1 MTSSPTKMKVDAADA
16 ARFRLP
22 NTVLPVRYT
31 VEWQPDL
38 ETNSFTGFET
48 ILLDIREATK
58 NVVLN
63 CKEMEIQEAKITGS
77 NGESHQGTV
86 ELEEETEFARIAFPQ
101 DLKPGSWQL
110 LVRFTGILNDRLAG
124 FYRSKFKDNDGNEH
138 KIATTQFESTDAR
151 AAFPCFD
158 EPALKAT
165 YKLSFVVPA
174 DLEVVSNGH
183 IEKQTSVEEKGKKLK
198 RVEFSETMKMST
210 YLVAFCIGK
219 FVMADSVKVGDVDL
233 KFWCTPGKE
242 KLVQFA
248 MNKGAFALK
257 FFQDFFEIKYPG
269 GNKIDFVAIPDFAA
283 GAMENLG
290 AIFFRE
296 SDLLVNPETATH
308 GELVRVCKVV
318 QHELAHMWFGDLVTM
333 DWWTW
338 LWLNESF
345 ATFMETLCGS
355 EQHPEWNVWDGFG
368 ISRAA
373 AMRIDSLGSTHPIET
388 PVFHPDDT
396 AELFDVISYQK
407 GCSVLYM
414 IFNYIGRDLFQKG
427 VAKYLKDYSYS
438 TAEGHHLWD
447 SLQAACEKAGADLP
461 VREIMDTWILTA
473 GHPLVSIAESE
484 QKNSIKI
491 SQRDFKFLAN
501 EVTGQ
506 IRPIPLQL
514 RVKAKD
520 GKIENKTVLLK
531 EKEQDLDL
539 GKDFEYVVV
548 NAGGSGFYRV
558 VYAPKLLA
566 KLTTNAQ
573 ANLSVI
579 ERFNLINDT
588 WSSVRAGLVSAT
600 DYLDLIKVFG
610 SETDPNVWAIIIGSL
625 AALHSLLSTDQQKQ
639 FAAMMQE
646 LLSPAHKRLGWSPVS
661 GEDIQTKELRGSVIG
676 ALGTLG
682 EDDSVR
688 TKAKELFAAWQK
700 DKTALDSNVLPAVVS
715 TLAYTGDAKRFE
727 EFHALFQAARDK
739 NPQDE
744 ARFRQSLAGFQ
755 EPALYEKA
763 IKLALSDEIRS
774 QDAPSFFATILMSSN
789 QRKAKAAWSY
799 MTANWDAMVAKYP
812 TSGMV
817 RMAAAVTGLDTPE
830 LQKEVESFYATHE
843 VKSGNMAISQALE
856 QLRIN
861 VSLRERETKKLIAY
875 LANHPVKASIK

>member
-1 MTSSPTKMKVDAADA
+1 MTSSQTKMKVAAEDA

-22 NTVLPVRYT
+22 TSVLPVRYI

-38 ETNSFTGFET
+38 EANSFSGFET
-48 ILLDIREATK
+48 IQLDVKENTK
-58 NVVLN
+58 SVVLN
-63 CKEMEIQEAKITGS
+63 CKEMEVQEATITDSSGNSLKGS
-77 NGESHQGTV
+77 V
-86 ELEEETEFARIAFPQ
+86 VLEEETEFARISF
-101 DLKPGSWQL
+101 DSELKAGTWHL
-110 LVRFTGILNDRLAG
+110 TLRFTGILNDRLAG
-124 FYRSKFKDNDGNEH
+124 FYRSKFKDNEGKEH

-158 EPALKAT
+158 EPAMKAT
-165 YKLSFVVPA
+165 YKLSFVVPEG
-174 DLEVVSNGH
+174 LEVVSNGH
-183 IEKQTSVEEKGKKLK
+183 IENQKSLDGAQKGLK

-210 YLVAFCIGK
+210 YLVAFCIGN

-248 MNKGAFALK
+248 MDKCAYALK
-257 FFQDFFEIKYPG
+257 FFQDFFAIKYPG

-414 IFNYIGRDLFQKG
+414 IFNYIGRDLFQAG
-427 VAKYLKDYSYS
+427 VAKYLKDFSYS

-447 SLQAACEKAGADLP
+447 ALQTACEKAGSDLP

-473 GHPLVSIAESE
+473 GHPLVSVSES
-484 QKNSIKI
+484 KAKGCVNVA
-491 SQRDFKFLAN
+491 QRDFKFLPD
-501 EVTGQ
+501 EMTGQ

-514 RVKAKD
+514 RIKFKD
-520 GKIENKTVLLK
+520 GKTETQTVLLK
-531 EKEQDLDL
+531 EKEQELNL
-539 GKDFEYVVV
+539 GRDFEFVVV

-558 VYAPKLLA
+558 VYAPELLT
-566 KLTTNAQ
+566 KLTAQAQ

-588 WSSVRAGLVSAT
+588 WSCVRAGLVSAT
-600 DYLDLIKVFG
+600 DYLDLLKVFG
-610 SETDPNVWAIIIGSL
+610 NETDPNVWSIILGSM
-625 AALHSLLSTDQQKQ
+625 AALHSLLSSEQQKV
-639 FAAMMQE
+639 FAKMMRG
-646 LLSPAHKRLGWSPVS
+646 LLAATHERLGWTPVS
-661 GEDIQTKELRGSVIG
+661 GEDIQTKELRGSMIG

-682 EDDSVR
+682 EDEKVR
-688 TKAKELFAAWQK
+688 SKAKELFATWQK
-700 DKTALDSNVLPAVVS
+700 DKSVIDSNVLPAVVS
-715 TLAYTGDAKRFE
+715 TLAYTGDAKRFD
-727 EFHALFQAARDK
+727 EFYSLFQSAKDK

-755 EPALYEKA
+755 ETALYEKA

-789 QRKAKAAWSY
+789 PAKAKAAWNY
-799 MTANWDAMVAKYP
+799 MTANWDAMVTKYP

-830 LQKEVESFYATHE
+830 LQKEVEAFYATHE

-861 VSLRERETKKLIAY
+861 VGLRERETAKLIAY
-875 LANHPVKASIK
+875 LNQEAK

>member
-1 MTSSPTKMKVDAADA
+1 MTSSQTKMKVAAADA

-22 NTVLPVRYT
+22 NTVSPVRYV

-38 ETNSFTGFET
+38 EANTFTGAET
-48 ILLDIREATK
+48 IHLDITEKTRT
-58 NVVLN
+58 VVLN
-63 CKEMEIQEAKITGS
+63 CKEMEIQEATITSSTGDS
-77 NGESHQGTV
+77 YKGTV
-86 ELEEETEFARIAFPQ
+86 TLEEETEFARITFQNELA
-101 DLKPGSWQL
+101 PGTWQL
-110 LVRFTGILNDRLAG
+110 FVRFTGILNDRLAG
-124 FYRSKFKDNDGNEH
+124 FYRSKFKDSEGKEH

-158 EPALKAT
+158 EPAMKAT
-165 YKLSFVVPA
+165 YKLSFVVPEE
-174 DLEVVSNGH
+174 LEVVSNGH
-183 IEKQTSVEEKGKKLK
+183 IENQKNLKAGEKRLK

-219 FVMADSVKVGDVDL
+219 FVMADSVQVGDVEL

-242 KLVQFA
+242 KLVKFA
-248 MNKGAFALK
+248 MDKGAFALK

-414 IFNYIGRDLFQKG
+414 IFNYIGRDLFQAG
-427 VAKYLKDYSYS
+427 VAKYLKDFSYS

-447 SLQAACEKAGADLP
+447 SLQAACEKAGSDLP

-473 GHPLVSIAESE
+473 GHPLVSVSESE
-484 QKNSIKI
+484 QKGSIKI
-491 SQRDFKFLAN
+491 SQRDFKFLSD

-514 RVKAKD
+514 RIKIKD
-520 GKIENKTVLLK
+520 EKIETRTLLLK
-531 EKEQDLDL
+531 EKEQDLSL
-539 GKDFEYVVV
+539 GKDFQYVVV

-558 VYAPKLLA
+558 VYAPELLS
-566 KLTTNAQ
+566 KLTAHAQ
-573 ANLSVI
+573 ENLSVI

-600 DYLDLIKVFG
+600 AYLELVKVFNN
-610 SETDPNVWAIIIGSL
+610 ETDPNVWAIILGSL
-625 AALHSLLSTDQQKQ
+625 AALHSLLTTEQQKI
-639 FAAMMQE
+639 FAKMMQE
-646 LLSPAHKRLGWSPVS
+646 LLASTHKRLGWAPTA
-661 GEDIQTKELRGSVIG
+661 GEDIQTKELRGSIIG
-676 ALGTLG
+676 ALGTFG
-682 EDDSVR
+682 EDESVR
-688 TKAKELFAAWQK
+688 SKAKELFSAWQK
-700 DKTALDSNVLPAVVS
+700 DKSAIDSNVVPAVVS
-715 TLAYTGDAKRFE
+715 TLAFTGDARRFD
-727 EFHALFQAARDK
+727 EFFALFQAAKDK

-744 ARFRQSLAGFQ
+744 ARFRQALAGFQ
-755 EPALYEKA
+755 EPALYDRA

-774 QDAPSFFATILMSSN
+774 QDAPSFFASILMSSN
-789 QRKAKAAWSY
+789 PPKAKAAWNY
-799 MTANWDAMVAKYP
+799 MTTNWDAMVSKYP

-830 LQKEVESFYATHE
+830 LQKEVEAFYATHE

-861 VSLRERETKKLIAY
+861 VGLRERETSKLIAY
-875 LANHPVKASIK
+875 LTQQPAKAGKK

>member
-1 MTSSPTKMKVDAADA
+1 MTSSQTKMKVAAADA

-22 NTVLPVRYT
+22 LNVSPVRYV

-38 ETNSFTGFET
+38 ETNTFAGFET
-48 ILLDIREATK
+48 IHLDIKEATK
-58 NVVLN
+58 DVVLN
-63 CKEMEIQEAKITGS
+63 CKEMEIQEATITSTTGD
-77 NGESHQGTV
+77 SHKGTV
-86 ELEEETEFARIAFPQ
+86 TLEEETEFARIAFSKE
-101 DLKPGSWQL
+101 LKSGSWQL
-110 LVRFTGILNDRLAG
+110 SLRFTGILNDRLAG
-124 FYRSKFKDNDGNEH
+124 FYRSKFKDNDGKEH

-158 EPALKAT
+158 EPAMKAT
-165 YKLSFVVPA
+165 YKLSFVVPEE
-174 DLEVVSNGH
+174 LEVVSNGH
-183 IEKQTSVEEKGKKLK
+183 IENQKSLDGSSKGLK

-219 FVMADSVKVGDVDL
+219 FVKADSVKVGDVEL

-248 MNKGAFALK
+248 MDKGAFALK

-296 SDLLVNPETATH
+296 SDLLVNPDTATH

-414 IFNYIGRDLFQKG
+414 IFNYIGRDLFQAG
-427 VAKYLKDYSYS
+427 VAKYLKDFSYS

-473 GHPLVSIAESE
+473 GHPLVSVSESE
-484 QKNSIKI
+484 KKGSIKI
-491 SQRDFKFLAN
+491 SQRDFKFLPN

-514 RVKAKD
+514 RIKFAD
-520 GKIENKTVLLK
+520 GKIETKTVLLK
-531 EKEQDLDL
+531 EKEQDLNL

-548 NAGGSGFYRV
+548 NADGSGFYRV
-558 VYAPKLLA
+558 VYAPELLS
-566 KLTTNAQ
+566 KLTAQ
-573 ANLSVI
+573 AQTNLSVI

-600 DYLDLIKVFG
+600 DYLELVKVFG
-610 SETDPNVWAIIIGSL
+610 NETDPNVWAIILGSL
-625 AALHSLLSTDQQKQ
+625 SALHSLLSTEQQKV
-639 FAAMMQE
+639 FAKMMRE
-646 LLSPAHKRLGWSPVS
+646 LLAPTHKRLGWAPIS
-661 GEDIQTKELRGSVIG
+661 GEDIQTKELRGSMIG

-682 EDDSVR
+682 EDETVR
-688 TKAKELFAAWQK
+688 AKAKELFAAWQK
-700 DKTALDSNVLPAVVS
+700 DKSTLDSNVLPAVVS
-715 TLAYTGDAKRFE
+715 TLAYTGDAKRFD
-727 EFHALFQAARDK
+727 EFFALFQAAKDK

-755 EPALYEKA
+755 EPVLYDKA
-763 IKLALSDEIRS
+763 IKLALSEEIRS

-789 QRKAKAAWSY
+789 PHKAKAAWNY
-799 MTANWDAMVAKYP
+799 MTTNWDAMVSKYP

-830 LQKEVESFYATHE
+830 LQKEVEAFYATHE

-861 VSLRERETKKLIAY
+861 VSLRERETQKLIAH
-875 LANHPVKASIK
+875 LTKTTKK